1 MPLLPQDLDH
11 AGDCFAD
18 VMLKVVNRLALR
30 IAARKSWYFSPKSAM
45 GVFMN
50 DNGVILHVSIFSQ
63 QASEPECWRRKE
75 SSTNRRCLLHLMH
88 LFSTD
93 SR

>member
-1 MPLLPQDLDH
+1 
-11 AGDCFAD
+11 
-18 VMLKVVNRLALR
+18 
-30 IAARKSWYFSPKSAM
+30 M